1 MISPYT
7 AELLLMTAGALHY
20 LQIPSMA
27 YLRRGALKLESD
39 LRRLTPVNARIVRV
53 FVLAVMVLL
62 LGRGATAMTQPE
74 AWLDSALG
82 TFLSLL
88 LGGFWIARAA
98 AQVWL
103 FRVWPAGSGNR
114 SLYFGLLALYTYL
127 AFSYL
132 AIGFCALDAAGS
144 VPSAQ
149 RTPVLT

>member
-1 MISPYT
+1 MISAHS

-53 FVLAVMVLL
+53 FVFAVMLLL
-62 LGRGATAMTQPE
+62 LGLGALAMTQPQ
-74 AWLDSALG
+74 AWLESSLG

-98 AQVWL
+98 AQIWL

-114 SLYFGLLALYTYL
+114 SLYFGLLLLYAYL

-132 AIGFCALDAAGS
+132 AVGFSALEAAGS
-144 VPSAQ
+144 APSAQ